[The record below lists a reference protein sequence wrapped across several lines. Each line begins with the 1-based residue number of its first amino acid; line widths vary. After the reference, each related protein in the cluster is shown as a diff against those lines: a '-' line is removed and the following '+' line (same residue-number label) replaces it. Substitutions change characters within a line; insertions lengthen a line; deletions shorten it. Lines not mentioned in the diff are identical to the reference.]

1 MKKAQSDNTLLL
13 VGLALAVLLAANA
26 LLGFMLTGQSRS
38 AMKVLIQNRMLD
50 ISKTAADMLDGDKL
64 KALKAEDKGKPDYQQ
79 VNDTLAYFQN
89 NIDLKYIYCVQ
100 YIGNKQFVFSVDPT
114 IEDPGEFGSPV
125 VYTDALYQAS
135 LGQSAVDEEP
145 YTDEWGS
152 FYSAY
157 SPVLGSDDKVAGIV
171 AVDFDA
177 EWYDNELAKQTRTIA
192 FCLAISTGL
201 CILLVLVATRS
212 LRSRLRDM
220 TKNLS
225 DLSHD
230 LSELT
235 WAVADIEAQ
244 GDEHQ
249 PPRKDETNLGNLHER
264 VQEVRDGLRRYWE
277 DSSSKANNIIT
288 ALGSDY
294 RNVYYL
300 DLDTGEGTCHKAI
313 GLDCSLTPGQ
323 KFTFLDTME
332 EYAKSFVVEADREAF
347 LKFMHPEAIHQAMGE
362 KRLITHLFM
371 VHRDELKFYELVRIA
386 AIKNPDSRSG
396 LGVHAVGIGIR
407 EVDWET
413 SQFLA
418 RNRHPEK

>member
-152 FYSAY
+152 FYS
-157 SPVLGSDDKVAGIV
+157 GI
-171 AVDFDA
+171 
-177 EWYDNELAKQTRTIA
+177 
-192 FCLAISTGL
+192 
-201 CILLVLVATRS
+201 
-212 LRSRLRDM
+212 
-220 TKNLS
+220 
-225 DLSHD
+225 
-230 LSELT
+230 
-235 WAVADIEAQ
+235 
-244 GDEHQ
+244 
-249 PPRKDETNLGNLHER
+249 
-264 VQEVRDGLRRYWE
+264 GLRWQSGRHR
-277 DSSSKANNIIT
+277 
-288 ALGSDY
+288 G
-294 RNVYYL
+294 R
-300 DLDTGEGTCHKAI
+300 GFRC
-313 GLDCSLTPGQ
+313 
-323 KFTFLDTME
+323 
-332 EYAKSFVVEADREAF
+332 R
-347 LKFMHPEAIHQAMGE
+347 
-362 KRLITHLFM
+362 M
-371 VHRDELKFYELVRIA
+371 V
-386 AIKNPDSRSG
+386 
-396 LGVHAVGIGIR
+396 
-407 EVDWET
+407 
-413 SQFLA
+413 
-418 RNRHPEK
+418 